1 MHLFNSIRSV
11 NREQINEML
20 KYIRLQLD
28 CIGVDYVCI
37 NRKIV
42 QYNKLK
48 QMDEIAFN
56 RLFEI

>member
-1 MHLFNSIRSV
+1 MHLFNAIRSV
-11 NREQINEML
+11 NREQINEIL

-37 NRKIV
+37 NGKIV

-56 RLFEI
+56 RLF